1 MRDRAGD
8 PGFGPGAGKGGG
20 GKGVAAIAL
29 YRAPAAKREPAAGK
43 SKLNPRQTWNP
54 FQNISQRF
62 PKVA

>member
-29 YRAPAAKREPAAGK
+29 YRAPAAKREPTTQTTGGK
-43 SKLNPRQTWNP
+43 PCHAWA
-54 FQNISQRF
+54 SQS
-62 PKVA
+62 